1 MALQF
6 SYCKSSLSRVQGF
19 IGRRPLEFAPIYQQ
33 QGDRMLHARTAL
45 PRLLLLLV
53 LPVIGFSTK
62 VGAQQVSSSATG
74 LEEIVVTAT
83 RRRESIQSVPMSI
96 TAVTEASLEKRA
108 ATTFFDYGSSI
119 PNLSF
124 GYSSGGSNAGLSSSR
139 SIAIRGIEGDGTTGF
154 YIDDTPVPV
163 SIDPKVMDIK
173 QIEILR
179 GPQGTLY
186 GALSMGGTVRILTQQ
201 PDTQQMSIL
210 AHSSVSDTD
219 HATGANY
226 QVDGA
231 LNLPLIENKLA
242 IRISAV
248 HEQLGGY
255 FKRYAEDTGST
266 VDNVGKSMTDG
277 GEVAMLWQL
286 TDDLSATPRVM
297 YQRSSLDGLPL
308 ALVRYDAASV
318 SPVAIRPSSLTITE
332 PFNVAESSQDE
343 WSLSSVDF
351 KYHRP
356 WGTIVFSSSY
366 FNRRTMDTE
375 DQTVFIA
382 QVFGISP
389 IPTSISDQ
397 THPRVQ
403 TEEVRFAS
411 SFSGPFQLVGGLYY
425 QHTNTSG
432 VAFPDNII
440 PGINAA
446 TGGALGTDLVYYS
459 AGREVTIETAPYA
472 EANYDIT
479 DHWRATAGI
488 RSTRIQS
495 LAGPTY
501 GDGVAN
507 GGPTTI
513 PLTRLTDTTTTPKFS
528 LQYRF
533 NPDNQIYATAAKGF
547 RPGIATGGQVP
558 AALCAADLAKL
569 GIPTVDGQVGPVQP
583 DTVWSYEVGEKT
595 TWMDQRLTVNFDV
608 FRINWNKIQQQELL
622 ACGFPF
628 TANAGAAR
636 SQGAEID
643 ISARITE
650 GLSLELSGGFD
661 DAKFTETVPGVLFQS
676 GDRVPQVPRESV
688 QFDADYQF
696 PIGNDLT
703 GFAHADYRY
712 VGNSWSTNNS
722 NTNPTTGRVVPL
734 IRPAYRI
741 ADLRAGVRHNKT
753 EYAIFVKNL
762 TNELANLSDTN
773 AIAAQA
779 VGESRVAVSPPRTI
793 GVEFRYRY

>member
-1 MALQF
+1 
-6 SYCKSSLSRVQGF
+6 
-19 IGRRPLEFAPIYQQ
+19 
-33 QGDRMLHARTAL
+33 MLHARIAL
-45 PRLLLLLV
+45 PRLLLSLV
-53 LPVIGFSTK
+53 LPAIGFCTG
-62 VGAQQVSSSATG
+62 VDAQQVSNSGEG

-83 RRRESIQSVPMSI
+83 RRQESIQAVPMSI
-96 TAVTEASLEKRA
+96 TAVTEAALQSRA

-139 SIAIRGIEGDGTTGF
+139 TIAIRGIEGDGTTGF

-163 SIDPKVMDIK
+163 SVDPKVMDVT
-173 QIEILR
+173 QIEVLR

-201 PDTQQMSIL
+201 PDTQNLGIL
-210 AHSSVSDTD
+210 MHSSVSDTD
-219 HATGANY
+219 HASDVNY

-231 LNLPLIENKLA
+231 LNLPLIDNKLA
-242 IRISAV
+242 IRVSGV
-248 HEQLGGY
+248 HEELGGY

-266 VDNVGKSMTDG
+266 IDNIGRSTSDG
-277 GEVAMLWQL
+277 GEVAVLWQI
-286 TDDLSATPRVM
+286 TDDLSVTPRVM
-297 YQRSSLDGLPL
+297 YQRTNLNGLPL
-308 ALVRYDAASV
+308 ALIPYNASST
-318 SPVAIRPSSLTITE
+318 SPIVIRPTSLTIVE
-332 PFNVAESSQDE
+332 PFNVGESSSDE
-343 WSLSSVDF
+343 WSLSSLDF
-351 KYHRP
+351 KYHQA

-375 DQTVFIA
+375 DQTTFISEI
-382 QVFGISP
+382 FGIPP
-389 IPTSISDQ
+389 IATSITDQ

-403 TEEVRFAS
+403 TEELRFAS
-411 SFSGPFQLVGGLYY
+411 SFSGPFQLVGGFYY

-432 VAFPDNII
+432 VDFPDNIV

-446 TGGALGTDLVYYS
+446 SGGAFGTDLVYY
-459 AGREVTIETAPYA
+459 AGGREITIETAPYA

-479 DHWRATAGI
+479 EHWRATIGI

-501 GDGVAN
+501 GDGIAN
-507 GGPTTI
+507 GGPTTVAQ
-513 PLTRLTDTTTTPKFS
+513 TSLTDTTTTPKFS

-533 NPDNQIYATAAKGF
+533 TPEDQVYVTAAKGF

-558 AALCAADLAKL
+558 IALCGADLAKL
-569 GIPTVDGQVGPVQP
+569 GISNVDGQVGPVQP

-595 TWMDQRLTVNFDV
+595 SWMDQRLTVNFDV
-608 FRINWNKIQQQELL
+608 FRINWDKIQQQELL
-622 ACGFPF
+622 ACGFPL

-636 SQGAEID
+636 SQGGEID
-643 ISARITE
+643 LDARVTEAIT
-650 GLSLELSGGFD
+650 LELSGGFN
-661 DAKFTETVPGVLFQS
+661 DAKFTETLPGVLFQS
-676 GDRVPQVPRESV
+676 GDRVPQIPRESA
-688 QFDADYQF
+688 QFDADYHF
-696 PIGNDLT
+696 PIGNNMT

-722 NTNPTTGRVVPL
+722 NTNPDTGRVVPL

-741 ADLRAGVRHNKT
+741 ADLRAGVRYEKT
-753 EYAIFVKNL
+753 EYALFVKNL

-773 AIAAQA
+773 AVAGQA
-779 VGESRVAVSPPRTI
+779 VGQSRVAVSPPRTI